1 MKNIYLLSF
10 LVLFTFVSR
19 AQTHISFEE
28 NEGYELGSIHE
39 QMGWEV
45 TESDADGFIQNQVI
59 SSEEANDGE
68 WSFKNGYEPDYDW
81 QFFPIF
87 GATQLFEEPIDYT
100 QGFTI
105 SYDILVTDQLGSDF
119 EFMLF
124 GTNED
129 DEWSPIA
136 GVGTENRGFFYFTKD
151 ENYDFEYA
159 ETEWNP
165 NEWNTIKV
173 VVTENEIEYYINN
186 NLEYSLDNFSHLDI
200 QGFNMLHNNYGA
212 DAYYDNFVYHAGEL
226 GVPSNLKDSF
236 TFYPNPVEGNIQLEG
251 ENLQNAEIG
260 IYSLLGQE
268 VLKTDFTDQLNLSR
282 LEAGV
287 YILKITKASGESISK
302 KLIKK

>member
-1 MKNIYLLSF
+1 MRRIYLLSF
-10 LVLFTFVSR
+10 LILFTFISR

-28 NEGYELGSIHE
+28 NEGYELGSIHQ

-45 TESDADGFIQNQVI
+45 TESDADGFIQHQVI
-59 SSEEANDGE
+59 SDEQASDGE

-87 GATQLFEEPIDYT
+87 GATQLFDEPIDYT
-100 QGFTI
+100 KGFTI
-105 SYDILVTDQLGSDF
+105 SYDILVTEQMGSDF
-119 EFMLF
+119 EFVLF

-159 ETEWNP
+159 ESEWIP
-165 NEWNTIKV
+165 NEWNNIKV
-173 VVTENEIEYYINN
+173 VVTENEIEYYIND
-186 NLEYSLDNFSHLDI
+186 NLEYSLANFSHLDI

-212 DAYYDNFVYHAGEL
+212 DAYYDNFVYESGEM
-226 GVPSNLKDSF
+226 GVSPHLKEGF
-236 TFYPNPVEGNIQLEG
+236 TFYPNPVDDMVHLKG
-251 ENLQNAEIG
+251 ENLDGAKIG

-268 VLKTDFTDQLNLSR
+268 VLKTEFAAQLDLSD
-282 LEAGV
+282 LEAGI
-287 YILKITKASGESISK
+287 YILQITKTSGESFSQ